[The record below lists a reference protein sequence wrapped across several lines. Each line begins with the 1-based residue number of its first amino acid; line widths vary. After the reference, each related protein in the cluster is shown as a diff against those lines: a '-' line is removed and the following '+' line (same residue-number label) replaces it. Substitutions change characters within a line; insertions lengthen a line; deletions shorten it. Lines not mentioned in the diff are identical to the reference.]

1 MSDITNTSQI
11 KKFINNPDNITK
23 ELLEGYTMA
32 YRDKVCLLGENTVVR
47 TNAKSKDKVAIV
59 TIGGAGH
66 EPALSGFV
74 GEGMLDCSVVGD
86 IFAAPGAP
94 RVLEALKEFKRDAG
108 IILVVLNHAG
118 DVMSA
123 NMALKLAKRFDI
135 NVKILLTHEDIS
147 AGLDTPDEDR
157 RGLAGCVPLYKI
169 IGAAAEEGKSLDEI
183 YEIGERFNRQMAT
196 LAVAMK
202 SCTHPQNG
210 GIIAELPEGIMEIG
224 MGQHG
229 EGGGGRMELLSADDT
244 AERMIKPLLEK
255 LEAKKGDKLLLYING
270 VGATTHMEMNIIFR
284 KACMLLEEAGCE
296 LVEGKITEIL
306 TVQEQSGFQMILGKC
321 DDDHAVYLK
330 DRASDA
336 PYWTVIGKK

>member
-1 MSDITNTSQI
+1 MSDLTNTSLI

-32 YRDKVCLLGENTVVR
+32 YSDKVTLLGENTVVR
-47 TNAKSKDKVAIV
+47 ATPKSKDKVAII
-59 TIGGAGH
+59 TLGGAGH

-94 RVLEALKEFKRDAG
+94 RVLHALKEFNREAG
-108 IILVVLNHAG
+108 ILLVILNHAG
-118 DVMSA
+118 DIMSA
-123 NMALKLAKRFDI
+123 NMAMQMAKRFDI
-135 NVKILLTHEDIS
+135 NVKSILTHDDIS
-147 AGLDTPDEDR
+147 AGISTPDEDR

-169 IGAAAEEGKSLDEI
+169 LGAAAEEGKSLDELL
-183 YEIGERFNRQMAT
+183 EIGERFNKQVAT

-210 GIIAELPEGIMEIG
+210 GIIAELPDGIMEIG

-229 EGGGGRMELLSADDT
+229 EGGGGRMELLSADAT
-244 AERMIKPLLEK
+244 AAYMIKPLMEK
-255 LEAKKGDKLLLYING
+255 LATKADDKVILYING
-270 VGATTHMEMNIIFR
+270 VGATTHMEMNIVFR
-284 KACMLLEEAGCE
+284 KACSVLEEAGCK
-296 LVEGKITEIL
+296 LVDGKITEIL
-306 TVQEQSGFQMILGKC
+306 TVQEQSGFQMILAKC

-330 DRASDA
+330 DHASDA